1 MQRLGHRILR
11 RESSRFLSS
20 SPIQVANPNLQTVV
34 YSWGSGTQGEIGHS
48 KFELRTTFFG
58 KSYTQELP
66 RKMLK
71 TKRFSV
77 LSPGEGYTLAVCNV
91 TGKLFGWGQ
100 GDIVGTKE
108 GVDGSLTAEP
118 RPIPLP
124 SGVEKVVHVS
134 SGPKHAAII
143 DQNGLVYTWGNGGS
157 WLKGGGQLGHNSTK
171 SFSTPTLV
179 ESFAKYGAKAS
190 AVSCGSQHTLILT
203 DDGEVLSCGV
213 GEYGRLGTGSTTDSL
228 IPQSL
233 ETLANEDIV
242 AIAAGS
248 SHSLALTAN
257 GRIYSWGR
265 NDMGQLGQPDSS
277 LDIYSMEEFPKL
289 IDTPVTKNVKV
300 KQIAATKGRS
310 AAITECGHLLIW
322 GSKLSHVPIMFE
334 AKAFDGLK
342 ALKVVCGGKPS
353 SHVTAVITEDHKL
366 WTFGDAASGMLGKA
380 SGNLLPKAASKQ
392 ALPEK
397 VQALADKNVV
407 DVFAGPGQHMMC
419 LVDVT

>member
-1 MQRLGHRILR
+1 M
-11 RESSRFLSS
+11 
-20 SPIQVANPNLQTVV
+20 
-34 YSWGSGTQGEIGHS
+34 
-48 KFELRTTFFG
+48 
-58 KSYTQELP
+58 
-66 RKMLK
+66 
-71 TKRFSV
+71 
-77 LSPGEGYTLAVCNV
+77 LSPGEGYTLAICNT

-100 GDIVGTKE
+100 GDIVGTKLGVE
-108 GVDGSLTAEP
+108 GKLTAEP
-118 RPIPLP
+118 RAIPLP
-124 SGVEKVVHVS
+124 PNVEKVTQVS
-134 SGPKHAAII
+134 SGPQHAAII
-143 DQNGLVYTWGNGGS
+143 DQNGLVYTWGSGGG

-171 SFSTPTLV
+171 SVGTPTLV
-179 ESFAKYGAKAS
+179 ESFAKYGAKAI

-233 ETLANEDIV
+233 EPLAHEDIV

-257 GRIYSWGR
+257 GQLYSWGR

-289 IDTPVTKNVKV
+289 IDTPVIKNVKI
-300 KQIAATKGRS
+300 KQISATKGRS

-334 AKAFDGLK
+334 AKAFGGLK
-342 ALKVVCGGKPS
+342 AIKVSCGGKPS

-366 WTFGDAASGMLGKA
+366 WTFGDSSSGMLGKA
-380 SGNLLPKAASKQ
+380 SGSILPKAASKQ
-392 ALPEK
+392 AMPEK
-397 VQALADKNVV
+397 VHALEDKTVS
-407 DVFAGPGQHMMC
+407 DVFAGPGQHIMC